1 MTVTCHTVIVVQTVN
16 FAKYSK
22 LSRKV
27 YYQLP
32 QNRLTGKGITQL
44 CRLCTSTRHL
54 HIPFGFCNIFFGP
67 CSYFLKALAPAL
79 SLYKPLG
86 VRLLHFFCTNA
97 SGFGSCIFLYK
108 PHFFVQ
114 TPLIAKHTS
123 FTTTENFWQSFQAFE
138 HSPGLS
144 PNFCSSQSQYK
155 FNLRHLYGGHGIYVI
170 ASSCK
175 RLSMHY

>member
-86 VRLLHFFCTNA
+86 VRLLHFF
-97 SGFGSCIFLYK
+97 
-108 PHFFVQ
+108 VQ
-114 TPLIAKHTS
+114 TPLFCTNPIDCKTHFIHYYRKFLTKLPS
-123 FTTTENFWQSFQAFE
+123 FRTLSRIISKLLFQ
-138 HSPGLS
+138 PI
-144 PNFCSSQSQYK
+144 PVQ
-155 FNLRHLYGGHGIYVI
+155 I
-170 ASSCK
+170 
-175 RLSMHY
+175 